1 MKKKNII
8 AVVIALLIGG
18 YLAFSEVKTATTIEK
33 SPEALFLDAVENTRY
48 YSVED
53 VAKMIISKDP
63 LLQLIDLRSEKE
75 YQKFTLKGAVNI
87 PLDQLLK
94 KENLSDYFDQDVYNT
109 VLFTNGSTHADA
121 AWMILTRMGFS
132 NIYVMKGGLN
142 AWAQNILKPKPA
154 EGPWDVAADELYQY
168 RRGASQYFGGGK
180 AVVSESSAP
189 PKTKKK
195 KVIKRKKKEVAGGCG

>member
-8 AVVIALLIGG
+8 AVVIVLLIGVF
-18 YLAFSEVKTATTIEK
+18 LAFSKVKTTPTIEK
-33 SPEALFLDAVENTRY
+33 SPESLFLSAIENTRY

-53 VAKMIISKDP
+53 VAKMIISQDP

-75 YQKFTLKGAVNI
+75 YNKYTLKGAVNI

-121 AWMILTRMGFS
+121 AWMILTRMGFT

-142 AWAQNILKPKPA
+142 AWAENILKPKPDD
-154 EGPWDVAADELYQY
+154 GPWDAAADELYQY

-180 AVVSESSAP
+180 AVVSETSAP

-195 KVIKRKKKEVAGGCG
+195 KVIKRKKKEVEGGCG